1 MSGENDKGFLLICT
15 CQQVAEIMEEIL
27 EPVTGETVDQVVV
40 RLLEKGESAQAISLI
55 RRVQEVFREEL
66 ELDDL
71 VLNDET
77 TADDVEEWDSLSH
90 VQLVVALE
98 KAFGIKFTSREIL
111 SWDNVGDLVDCIN
124 KKL

>member
-1 MSGENDKGFLLICT
+1 MERND
-15 CQQVAEIMEEIL
+15 IMF
-27 EPVTGETVDQVVV
+27 
-40 RLLEKGESAQAISLI
+40 
-55 RRVQEVFREEL
+55 RVQEVFRDEL

-71 VLNDET
+71 VLTDET

-98 KAFGIKFTSREIL
+98 KAFNIKFTSREIL
-111 SWDNVGDLVDCIN
+111 SWDNVGDLVDCIG

>member
-1 MSGENDKGFLLICT
+1 MERND
-15 CQQVAEIMEEIL
+15 IL
-27 EPVTGETVDQVVV
+27 
-40 RLLEKGESAQAISLI
+40 A
-55 RRVQEVFREEL
+55 RVQEVFREEL

-98 KAFGIKFTSREIL
+98 KAFGIKFTSSEIL